1 VGGTA
6 RIRLTILHSNDIHG
20 QVDGLARI
28 ATLVDRIRA
37 ETSHRVLYV
46 DCGDVEE
53 TTSRLSNLTKGV
65 AMHRLLGAA
74 GCEVAAVGNA
84 VWLRYGAE
92 AVAAAARVASYPLL
106 CANLKPIDGVA
117 DTALI
122 HGVGFLAVTDP
133 FERFQDEFDFGLRSL
148 PVVEVA
154 REHARALRA
163 AGAELVVLL
172 SHMGL
177 DPVVEQNDDVLARE
191 LAGEVDLILG
201 AHSHHALDRGL
212 RVGPLLVA
220 QAGSHAEW
228 LGRVDVDGGDAT
240 ATLLRVA
247 DDLPLHPAVVAEAER
262 AERELDAHL
271 DEVLAVLDEPLDP
284 LWVAEM
290 LRRRMDAEVGLA
302 ISGVALERTLPA
314 GPLRRR
320 DLWEAC
326 HTGANPGVADVPGS
340 VLLRMLERGA
350 SSAFQEER
358 PRPLRG
364 RANGPLQVAGPAD
377 IDPARTYRVAGTDG
391 ELSASGGLL
400 DESLPARYDFP
411 TILREAIEEDLAR
424 TGERGSRSGSP

>member
-1 VGGTA
+1 VGGAA

-28 ATLVDRIRA
+28 ATLVERIRA
-37 ETSHRVLYV
+37 ETPHRVLYV

-92 AVAAAARVASYPLL
+92 AVTAAAGAAPYPLL

-117 DTALI
+117 DTALLD
-122 HGVGFLAVTDP
+122 GVGFLAVTDP
-133 FERFQDEFDFGLRSL
+133 FQRFQDEFDFGLRSL
-148 PVVEVA
+148 PIVEVA
-154 REHARALRA
+154 REHARSLRA

-177 DPVVEQNDDVLARE
+177 DAVVEQNDELLAHE
-191 LAGEVDLILG
+191 LAGDVDLILG
-201 AHSHHALDRGL
+201 AHSHHELPEGMT
-212 RVGPLLVA
+212 VGSVLIA
-220 QAGSHAEW
+220 QAGSHAKW
-228 LGRVDVDGGDAT
+228 LGRVDIDGAEAT
-240 ATLLRVA
+240 PTLLPVT

-262 AERELDAHL
+262 AERELDDHL
-271 DEVLAVLDEPLDP
+271 DEVLAVLEEPLDP
-284 LWVAEM
+284 QWVAEM
-290 LRRRMDAEVGLA
+290 LRRRMEADVGLA

-326 HTGANPGVADVPGS
+326 HTGANPGVADAPGS
-340 VLLRMLERGA
+340 TLLLMLERGA
-350 SSAFQEER
+350 SSAFQQDR

-364 RANGPLQVAGPAD
+364 RANGPLHVAGPAE

-424 TGERGSRSGSP
+424 TEQRC